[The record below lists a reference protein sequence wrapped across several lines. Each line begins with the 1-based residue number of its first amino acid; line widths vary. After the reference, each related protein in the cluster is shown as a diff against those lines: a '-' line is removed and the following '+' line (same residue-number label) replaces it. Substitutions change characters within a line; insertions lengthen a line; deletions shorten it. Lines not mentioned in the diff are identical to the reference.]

1 MILGIV
7 SAPAVFA
14 DIIINPAESCR
25 TEGDRPDDNRRS
37 STKLVVKGFKKS
49 WIKFDLGELDV
60 GHLETATLTV
70 AAIDNESGN
79 SCDLSVVN
87 DSYTTGKDWTSDD
100 ITWNNAPANDT
111 LSDSALTTDATL
123 ITNFAVDGSA
133 GTPFVIDILAALQA
147 DTDGIVQ
154 FVLHN
159 SNGQISFAPHDH
171 PEATWRPFI
180 DATEGAK
187 GQAKKPYPA
196 KGATEV
202 CPMPVLSWTPGEYAP
217 SVNGHK
223 VYFSENF
230 DDVNE
235 GLATADRGIRSEPQ
249 FDTAELPFILEFVTT
264 YYWRVDEANSVSGW
278 EQGDVWQFTVEPFAY
293 PVAGTSIIA
302 TASSF
307 NSVAEGPEN
316 TINGSGLDDNDLH
329 SAENTDMWLSSTI
342 GQQPTWIQY
351 ELDQVYKL
359 HQMLVW
365 NHNVGFESILGFGL
379 KDVTIEYSID
389 GADWKTLGG
398 VPEFAQAPGQD
409 GYAYNTT
416 VDFGGVP
423 AKYIRLTANSNWGGL
438 SQYGLSEV
446 RFFYIPVLA
455 GEPDPDSGT
464 TDMDVDNVTLSWRAG
479 REAAS
484 HDVYFS
490 TDEQA
495 VIDETISPVSIP
507 ANSSYA
513 NYDTGALELAQ
524 TYYWKVNEVNEA
536 GTPTTWQGDVSNFT
550 TREFLIVDD
559 FEDYNDFEP
568 DRIFDTWIDGWADPT
583 KGGSQVGYAEAP
595 FAEQTIVHGGQQ
607 SMPVNYDNSTANYS
621 EAERSF
627 AAAQNWT
634 EAGAATLV
642 LYFHG
647 NPGNTGQ
654 LYVKLNGAKVAYP
667 GDAADIAEVRWKQW
681 NIDLASFGV
690 NLQSVT
696 TLSIGIDGS
705 GASGTLYVDDILLYR
720 SAPEVVVPS
729 EEIWIEAEAADTITE
744 PMKIYD
750 DPAASAGKYIGTTD
764 DVGDSSDN
772 PPAPAGTASYTFT
785 VAGGTY
791 KISGRINISGGNS
804 FWVQIQGAAI
814 PTETEL
820 HSSGW
825 VRWNDPPSSNNW
837 FWNDVFS
844 DDNVGDDDPTVLFT
858 MPAGTYTLEIAY
870 RENGALLDVIVISKV
885 D

>member
-14 DIIINPAESCR
+14 GIIINPTESCR

-37 STKLVVKGFKKS
+37 STKLVVKPFKKS

-87 DSYTTGKDWTSDD
+87 DSYTTNKDWTSDSL
-100 ITWNNAPANDT
+100 TWNNAPANDT

-180 DATEGAK
+180 DATEGTGDK
-187 GQAKKPYPA
+187 AKKPYPA
-196 KGATEV
+196 KGATDV
-202 CPMPVLSWTPGEYAP
+202 CPTPVLSWTPGAYAP
-217 SVNGHK
+217 PTNGHT
-223 VYFSENF
+223 VYFSESF
-230 DDVNE
+230 EDVN
-235 GLATADRGIRSEPQ
+235 DGIGGITQDANSYTPPQ
-249 FDTAELPFILEFVTT
+249 RLDFDKT
-264 YYWRVDEANSVSGW
+264 YYWRVDEVNGPPDYTVFEGGIWS
-278 EQGDVWQFTVEPFAY
+278 FTTESFAY
-293 PVAGTSIIA
+293 AIENITA
-302 TASSF
+302 TASSS
-307 NSVAEGPEN
+307 NAANEGPEN
-316 TINGSGLDDNDLH
+316 TLNGSGLDDNDLH
-329 SAENTDMWLSSTI
+329 STEEADMWLSSTI
-342 GQQPTWIQY
+342 GTQPTWIQY
-351 ELDQVYKL
+351 ELDRIYKL

-365 NHNVGFESILGFGL
+365 NYNVGFESILGFGL

-446 RFFYIPVLA
+446 RLFYVPVKA
-455 GEPDPDSGT
+455 REPDPDSGT

-484 HDVYFS
+484 HEVYFS
-490 TDEQA
+490 NDEQA

-507 ANSSYA
+507 ADSSYA

-536 GTPTTWQGDVSNFT
+536 ETPTTWQGDVLNFST
-550 TREFLIVDD
+550 QEYLVVDD

-568 DRIFDTWIDGWADPT
+568 DQVFDTWIDGWGVPEN
-583 KGGSQVGYAEAP
+583 GSQVGSDMPP
-595 FAEQTIVHGGQQ
+595 FAEQTIVHGGNQ
-607 SMPVNYDNSTANYS
+607 SMPFQYDNSIANYS
-621 EAERSF
+621 EAT
-627 AAAQNWT
+627 ANVAN
-634 EAGAATLV
+634 L
-642 LYFHG
+642 
-647 NPGNTGQ
+647 PIGQ
-654 LYVKLNGAKVAYP
+654 
-667 GDAADIAEVRWKQW
+667 D
-681 NIDLASFGV
+681 
-690 NLQSVT
+690 
-696 TLSIGIDGS
+696 
-705 GASGTLYVDDILLYR
+705 
-720 SAPEVVVPS
+720 
-729 EEIWIEAEAADTITE
+729 
-744 PMKIYD
+744 
-750 DPAASAGKYIGTTD
+750 
-764 DVGDSSDN
+764 
-772 PPAPAGTASYTFT
+772 
-785 VAGGTY
+785 
-791 KISGRINISGGNS
+791 
-804 FWVQIQGAAI
+804 
-814 PTETEL
+814 
-820 HSSGW
+820 
-825 VRWNDPPSSNNW
+825 
-837 FWNDVFS
+837 
-844 DDNVGDDDPTVLFT
+844 
-858 MPAGTYTLEIAY
+858 
-870 RENGALLDVIVISKV
+870 
-885 D
+885 